1 MSDIEGRRW
10 AIGVFG
16 PIVLL
21 VGVVVVGYVG
31 LFLVPGGPCTDTGD
45 LTAPDTEFTVAS
57 NGSAVV
63 VIHTGNGSVGG
74 ATTDRVVV
82 SIRNE
87 KSPDTASREWVSSEG
102 TIERG
107 DTLAIPAEEI
117 GFELSEQD
125 RVTVQ
130 WYGVDPDVA
139 GFCPNGRA
147 YRELT
152 VVRLENASTLVD
164 TNTTSGQTH
173 PTE

>member
-1 MSDIEGRRW
+1 MSDIRGRRW
-10 AIGVFG
+10 VIGVFG
-16 PIVLL
+16 PITLL

-31 LFLVPGGPCTDTGD
+31 LFLAPGGPCTDSRD
-45 LTAPDTEFTVAS
+45 LTAPDAEFTVAS
-57 NGSAVV
+57 NGSEVV
-63 VIHTGNGSVGG
+63 VVHTGNGSVGG

-87 KSPDTASREWVSSEG
+87 KSPDTTSREWIGGEG

-107 DTLAIPAEEI
+107 DTLTITAEEI
-117 GFELSEQD
+117 GFELSDQD

-139 GFCPNGRA
+139 DFCPNGRA

-152 VVRLENASTLVD
+152 VVRLENASTLLD
-164 TNTTSGQTH
+164 PDS
-173 PTE
+173 

>member
-21 VGVVVVGYVG
+21 VGIVVVGYVG
-31 LFLVPGGPCTDTGD
+31 LFLAPGGPCADTAD
-45 LTAPDTEFTVAS
+45 LTAPDAEFTVAS

-63 VIHTGNGSVGG
+63 VIHTGNGTVGG

-82 SIRNE
+82 SVRNG
-87 KSPDTASREWVSSEG
+87 KSPDTASREWISGAG

-107 DTLAIPAEEI
+107 DTLTITAEEI
-117 GFELSEQD
+117 GFELTEQD

-139 GFCPNGRA
+139 GLCPNGRA

-152 VVRLENASTLVD
+152 VVRLENASTLVE